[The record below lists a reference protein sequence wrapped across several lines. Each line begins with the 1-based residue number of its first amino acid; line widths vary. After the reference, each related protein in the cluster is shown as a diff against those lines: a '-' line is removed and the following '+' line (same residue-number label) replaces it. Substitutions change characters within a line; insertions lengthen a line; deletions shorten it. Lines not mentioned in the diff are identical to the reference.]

1 MSQGDE
7 RPRHPEV
14 LGEAAVLLIAQ
25 GQARKAAVPQPAQ
38 AVVAAAAGD
47 YRAEGDAPAERR
59 AVHPLPQGGDDAYV
73 LVAGYYARPG
83 GLLPLV
89 NPDVGVAGAGR
100 LHAQEDLAG
109 AGLGVGERFDAD
121 VAGAVEDAG
130 LQSSTMV
137 WSSRPALGNSPSG
150 GRCSPA
156 PLRWP
161 LSHPLP

>member
-25 GQARKAAVPQPAQ
+25 RQARKAAVPQPAQ

-73 LVAGYYARPG
+73 LVARYDAHPG
-83 GLLPLV
+83 GLLALV
-89 NPDVGVAGAGR
+89 HPDVGLAEAGR
-100 LHAQEDLAG
+100 LHAQEDLA
-109 AGLGVGERFDAD
+109 A
-121 VAGAVEDAG
+121 
-130 LQSSTMV
+130 
-137 WSSRPALGNSPSG
+137 
-150 GRCSPA
+150 
-156 PLRWP
+156 
-161 LSHPLP
+161 